1 MKQLYCISFTVDKLT
16 KDRICCAISAEALGF
31 AALRALSDISA
42 ILLSSPVKRE
52 DNFKE
57 KKMNKERFNYH
68 GFHY

>member
-31 AALRALSDISA
+31 AAFRALSDISA

-52 DNFKE
+52 DNFKG
-57 KKMNKERFNYH
+57 KNMNKERFSYL